1 MHLSCTFCKAQC
13 PRDKG
18 KYLGMPLRVKNCNY
32 CFILDKTVGILG
44 NVVKTPSTLNSAPT
58 TMTRPREGP
67 GLFRWSLN
75 HAHRLSL
82 ATSVRYK
89 RLNWLGKTVLYF
101 LIIFHILLAAAL
113 IHIGPDNLFQHLYD
127 LSQTVR
133 NSTHGWWILALVMSA
148 STSTGANMPASV
160 S

>member
-1 MHLSCTFCKAQC
+1 MVSVFLFLLMQ
-13 PRDKG
+13 
-18 KYLGMPLRVKNCNY
+18 
-32 CFILDKTVGILG
+32 
-44 NVVKTPSTLNSAPT
+44 NVDPTLNPAII
-58 TMTRPREGP
+58 MRPREEQGWI
-67 GLFRWSLN
+67 RWSLN
-75 HAHRLSL
+75 HAHRLLL
-82 ATSVRYK
+82 AILKRYK

-127 LSQTVR
+127 LSQHVR

-148 STSTGANMPASV
+148 STAQIRQPSV